1 VLVGLK
7 RDQVF
12 GPVIGFGAGG
22 IAVEALRDL
31 ALALPPLNPA
41 LATALMR
48 TTRIRA
54 LLNAYRDVPAIDDGA
69 MIDVLQ
75 RVSMMACLLPWIE
88 EMDLNPVLA
97 HPAGASVVDA
107 RVVIN
112 PTQPV
117 TDHRYRHMAIF
128 PYPIE
133 LEREVQLKDRSTLML
148 RPIRPD
154 DAAREHAFVA
164 KLSAASRYSRFQH
177 PVSSLSPETMA
188 RFTQLDYDRE
198 MALLLLVPGG
208 VEIVAVA
215 RYFPNPDRTSVEFAC
230 VVADEWQG
238 RGAGSVLMKA
248 LIACARDAGYASIE
262 GAVLSANTAM
272 LTLAARLGFV
282 TAPEGD
288 PNHTIKV
295 VLALIPEHGSR

>member
-1 VLVGLK
+1 
-7 RDQVF
+7 
-12 GPVIGFGAGG
+12 
-22 IAVEALRDL
+22 
-31 ALALPPLNPA
+31 
-41 LATALMR
+41 MR

-262 GAVLSANTAM
+262 GAVLTANTGM